1 MPALVDTSAWIEFF
15 HPHGN
20 HTVQRVLATALEEGI
35 VVTAAP
41 VLTELLT
48 GFDPSRAVD
57 RRAIERL
64 RALEI
69 IGFEWDVCVRA
80 GGLGR
85 RLGRRGRRVPSADLM
100 IAAAA
105 AAGGHD
111 VWHAGDTHFAAI
123 ERIGGPRQRDL
134 IDAAASSM

>member
-15 HPHGN
+15 HPRGHRI
-20 HTVQRVLATALEEGI
+20 VQRVLATALEEGI

-41 VLTELLT
+41 VLTELLA
-48 GFDPSRAVD
+48 GFDLGRATD

-69 IGFEWDVCVRA
+69 IGLEWDVCVRA

-85 RLGRRGRRVPSADLM
+85 RLGARGRRVPTVDLM

-123 ERIGGPRQRDL
+123 ERVGGPRQRNL
-134 IDAAASSM
+134 GRPGR